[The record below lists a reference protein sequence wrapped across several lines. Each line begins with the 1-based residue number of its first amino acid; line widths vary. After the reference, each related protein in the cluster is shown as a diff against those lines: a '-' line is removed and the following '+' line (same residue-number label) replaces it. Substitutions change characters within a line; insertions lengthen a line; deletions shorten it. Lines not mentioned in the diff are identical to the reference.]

1 MAVFESKLDK
11 KSDAYAKNRAD
22 QLEKLAHLRGL
33 EQRAVDASERRRPR
47 FEERGQL
54 TPRDRLAR
62 LLDPG
67 MPFLT
72 LYNMAAIASMTRTAT
87 QAYPAARCWPV
98 SAM

>member
-33 EQRAVDASERRRPR
+33 EQRAVDASERQRPR

-54 TPRDRLAR
+54 TR
-62 LLDPG
+62 
-67 MPFLT
+67 
-72 LYNMAAIASMTRTAT
+72 AIGWRV
-87 QAYPAARCWPV
+87 CWIR
-98 SAM
+98 ACRF